1 MKDIAVLMSV
11 YNPGSELRL
20 TLDSLRAQTVP
31 FTLYLVDDGSR
42 PKPDYPSLLRGL
54 DCRLIELSRN
64 RGISHAV
71 NCGLAD
77 LLKSEHAYVARMDC
91 GDVAHPERLE
101 LQRRFLEETPEVGIV
116 GTGALMVVEERGWTY
131 GFAVPAGHRAIC
143 RALRLGMP
151 FVNPTLM
158 IRTSVFRDIG
168 YYSDEFC
175 VAEDYELA
183 CRAAK
188 YGVGFANIQ
197 RMLLRKIE
205 NAGSISRRRRTRQ
218 LVHRLHIQWR
228 YRDATD
234 PLFLLGLLKTLLL
247 LAVPAVL
254 IERVKMAVRG
264 RRRSGAADLESRR
277 SFEKM
282 VGAAGFEPA
291 TPTPPE

>member
-11 YNPGSELRL
+11 YNPGRELRL

-42 PKPDYPSLLRGL
+42 PKPDYPSLLGGL

-64 RGISHAV
+64 RGISVAV
-71 NCGLAD
+71 NCGLAE
-77 LLKSEHAYVARMDC
+77 LLKNGHAYVARMDC
-91 GDVAHPERLE
+91 GDIAHPERLDV
-101 LQRRFLEETPEVGIV
+101 QRRFLEERPEVGMV
-116 GTGALMVVEERGWTY
+116 GTGAIMVVEERGWTY
-131 GFAVPAGHRAIC
+131 RFAIPSGHRTIR

-168 YYSDEFC
+168 HYSDEFR

-197 RMLLRKIE
+197 RLLLRKIE
-205 NAGSISRRRRTRQ
+205 NAGSISRRRRTIQ
-218 LVHRLHIQWR
+218 LVHRLQIQWR
-228 YRDATD
+228 YRDARD

-247 LAVPAVL
+247 LAIPAVL
-254 IERVKMAVRG
+254 IDRLKMVVRG
-264 RRRSGAADLESRR
+264 RRRPGATDLEMRR
-277 SFEKM
+277 KVEKM

>member
-42 PKPDYPSLLRGL
+42 PKPDYTALLCGL
-54 DCRLIELSRN
+54 DVRLIELSVN
-64 RGISHAV
+64 RGISVAV
-71 NCGLAD
+71 NCGLAE
-77 LLKSEHAYVARMDC
+77 LLKNEHAYVARMDC
-91 GDVAHPERLE
+91 GDIAHPERLE
-101 LQRRFLEETPEVGIV
+101 VQRRFLEGRPEVGIV

-131 GFAVPAGHRAIC
+131 GFAVPSGHQAIR

-158 IRTSVFRDIG
+158 IRASVFRDIG
-168 YYSDEFC
+168 HYSDEFR

-197 RMLLRKIE
+197 RILLRKIE
-205 NAGSISRRRRTRQ
+205 NAGSISRRRRTIQ
-218 LVHRLHIQWR
+218 LVHRLQIQWR

-234 PLFLLGLLKTLLL
+234 PLFLLGVAKTLFLL
-247 LAVPAVL
+247 TVPAVL
-254 IERVKMAVRG
+254 IDRLKMVVRG
-264 RRRSGAADLESRR
+264 RRRSGATDLEFRR
-277 SFEKM
+277 KVEKM